1 MSAAR
6 GPWPLRDRPSL
17 VWLVL
22 TAILVLVHPFVPG
35 SRWLMVHLVAL
46 GAVTHSIMVWS
57 AHFAQALLKTDRP
70 TREDQNQRLV
80 ALIAGTTLVLIGVPT
95 TIWPLTIAGATLV
108 VGAVVWHGWV
118 LLRLLRTA
126 LPSRF
131 GATVRYYVAAAAFLA
146 LGGTLGAILGIG
158 LDDPTHGRVLVAH
171 TMSNVLGWV
180 GLTVAGTLQTLW
192 PTMLRTRM
200 DDGAV
205 RCLRRS
211 LPWLAASAL
220 VVITGALLGHQIVSA
235 TGLLAYAAGW
245 LAMCVP
251 LARTARRKPPHSVA
265 TWSAAAAMV
274 WLLVGLVALAVL
286 LLRQGTWS
294 GVADRYG
301 LVTASLVVGFALQL
315 VLGVLTYLLPSVL
328 GGGPAVVRAGA
339 AELERWGFGR
349 VVLINAGLAMSLLPI
364 PSVLRVVLTT
374 VVFAALAASIPLM
387 LRGIRASVAAK
398 RALADSGPPSA
409 SLAERRAAAAR
420 LEAAGPAKAMP
431 LGQLAGAAVVLALA
445 TSLGIALG
453 LPAGSGGGTPTA
465 AAAPVAATGETT
477 RVTVEAKDMS
487 YTPRDISVPAGNRLV
502 ITLRNT
508 DPSQVHDLVLDNG
521 TGTKRL
527 LPGASAELDAGVIG
541 STVEGWCSIVG
552 HRQMGMTLTIT
563 PTGLE
568 AQATPSGSATSS
580 AAPQSK
586 SVDLSAPAAAGFTAR
601 DPRLPD
607 VPAARVHKKTLTVTE
622 VKAAVA
628 PGVSRTRW
636 TFNGQSMGPVLHGKV
651 GDRFEITLVN
661 DGTMG
666 HSIDFHAGS
675 LAPDRPMRTIPP
687 GESLT
692 YNFTATKA
700 GIWMYHCSTMPM
712 SGHISAGMFGAVII
726 EPDGLPKVD
735 RSYVVVQSELYLP
748 TDPEGAVDPD
758 KIAADT
764 PDGVVFNGVANQY
777 DGQPLVAK
785 VDERVRFW
793 VLDAGPNR
801 PLSFHIVGGQFDTV
815 WFEGAYQ
822 LRRGKDAFGED
833 GAGSQALGLQPAQG
847 GFVELTFPEAGNY
860 PMVNHV
866 MADAERGAH
875 GIVRVTK

>member
-22 TAILVLVHPFVPG
+22 VSALVLVHPFVPG

-57 AHFAQALLKTDRP
+57 AHFTQALLRTDRP

-80 ALIAGTTLVLIGVPT
+80 ALIAGTTLVLVGVPT
-95 TIWPLTIAGATLV
+95 TIWPLTVAGATLV
-108 VGAVVWHGWV
+108 VGAVGWHGWV
-118 LLRLLRTA
+118 LWRLLRTA

-131 GATVRYYVAAAAFLA
+131 GATVRYYIAAAAFLA
-146 LGGTLGAILGIG
+146 LGATLGAILGTG

-200 DDGAV
+200 DDGAT
-205 RCLRRS
+205 RALRRS
-211 LPWLAASAL
+211 LPWLAAAAL

-235 TGLLAYAAGW
+235 AGLLAYAAGW
-245 LAMCVP
+245 LGMCVP

-265 TWSAAAAMV
+265 TWSAAAAVV
-274 WLLVGLVALAVL
+274 WLVVGLLALAVLL
-286 LLRQGTWS
+286 LLRQGTWA

-328 GGGPAVVRAGA
+328 GGGPSVVRAGA

-349 VVLINAGLAMSLLPI
+349 VVLVNAGLAMSLLPV

-387 LRGIRASVAAK
+387 LRGIRASIAAK
-398 RALADSGPPSA
+398 RALAEAGPPMA

-420 LEAAGPAKAMP
+420 LEAAAPPRALP

-445 TSLGIALG
+445 SSLGIALG
-453 LPAGSGGGTPTA
+453 VPAGTGGGTTQA

-477 RVTVEAKDMS
+477 RVTVEAKDMAF
-487 YTPRDISVPAGNRLV
+487 TPRDISVPAGNRLV

-508 DPSQVHDLVLDNG
+508 DAAQVHDLVLDNG

-527 LPGASAELDAGVIG
+527 LPGATAELDAGVIG

-568 AQATPSGSATSS
+568 AQAPSGSATSP

-601 DPRLPD
+601 DPRLPT

-651 GDRFEITLVN
+651 GDRLEITLVN

-692 YNFTATKA
+692 YTFTATRA

-712 SGHISAGMFGAVII
+712 SSHISAGMFGAVII
-726 EPDGLPKVD
+726 EPDGLLEVD

-748 TDPEGAVDPD
+748 ADPEGAVDPD
-758 KIAADT
+758 KIAAGS

-777 DGQPLVAK
+777 DIAPLTAK
-785 VDERVRFW
+785 VGERVRFW

-815 WFEGAYQ
+815 WSEGAYQ
-822 LRRGKDAFGED
+822 ILRGKDAFGQP
-833 GAGSQALGLQPAQG
+833 GGGSQALGLQPAQG
-847 GFVELTFPEAGNY
+847 GFVELTFPEAGRY
-860 PMVNHV
+860 PLVNHV

-875 GIVRVTK
+875 GIVQVSR